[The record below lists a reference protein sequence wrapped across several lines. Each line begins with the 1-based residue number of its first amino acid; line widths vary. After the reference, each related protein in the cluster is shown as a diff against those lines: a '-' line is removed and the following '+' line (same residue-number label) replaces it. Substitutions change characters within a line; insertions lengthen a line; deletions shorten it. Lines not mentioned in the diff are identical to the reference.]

1 MIAEISLALQWEA
14 GGVGSIPA
22 EEQNSTCLKVQPKK
36 KKDTGRVE
44 EALLSRESLS

>member
-36 KKDTGRVE
+36 KRMIAGEVQM
-44 EALLSRESLS
+44 SGV

>member
-36 KKDTGRVE
+36 KKNDCWRSTDE
-44 EALLSRESLS
+44 WCLTLS